1 MKMPDDQLD
10 DLLRTWQVRA
20 VAPEGM
26 VREVRARLSRVE
38 EEGTVWDRVAAWL
51 FQPVTVSAAVAAAVV
66 VGVMAALPGRA
77 EAGGQGAARED
88 YVRSINPFAGGLRA
102 ARLTDG
108 IF

>member
-26 VREVRARLSRVE
+26 LREVRARLRCVE

-51 FQPVTVSAAVAAAVV
+51 FRPVTVSAALAAAVV
-66 VGVMAALPGRA
+66 GGVMAALPGRV
-77 EAGGQGAARED
+77 EAAGPGAARED
-88 YVRSINPFAGGLRA
+88 YVRSINPFASMQLGGEEER
-102 ARLTDG
+102 R
-108 IF
+108 

>member
-26 VREVRARLSRVE
+26 AREVRVRLSRVE

-51 FQPVTVSAAVAAAVV
+51 FRPGTVSAALAAAVV
-66 VGVMAALPGRA
+66 GGGMAALPGRA
-77 EAGGQGAARED
+77 EAEGPGEARED
-88 YVRSINPFAGGLRA
+88 YVRSINPFAGESGGEVR
-102 ARLTDG
+102 R
-108 IF
+108 